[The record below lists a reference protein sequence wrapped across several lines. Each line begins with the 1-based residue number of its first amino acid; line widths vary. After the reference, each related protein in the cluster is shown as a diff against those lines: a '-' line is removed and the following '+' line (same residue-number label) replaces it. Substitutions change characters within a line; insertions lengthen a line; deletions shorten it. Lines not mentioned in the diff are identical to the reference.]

1 MRGGESQIALLRNSA
16 LLNSSAPLNER
27 PNFRISEKR
36 IRRCKNVGPLPL
48 TYRSDGS
55 LIIWKLSFSP
65 PLMLTLRTFPSLL
78 RICFNKGM
86 VLISSF
92 VIRVGSFAS
101 IHVPLMGPNAV
112 SPLSEVTLIVVL
124 AAIVDHY
131 GFINTIDVQKNNNN
145 TTNKQTE

>member
-55 LIIWKLSFSP
+55 LII
-65 PLMLTLRTFPSLL
+65 
-78 RICFNKGM
+78 
-86 VLISSF
+86 
-92 VIRVGSFAS
+92 
-101 IHVPLMGPNAV
+101 
-112 SPLSEVTLIVVL
+112 
-124 AAIVDHY
+124 
-131 GFINTIDVQKNNNN
+131 
-145 TTNKQTE
+145 